1 LFACRLNVLWY
12 EFGAW
17 ANRWLILQS
26 KSAWFVSL
34 GLSSDSQAS
43 AGQYRLQLWS
53 FAARDFFEGGWACGV
68 VAKKVAKVF
77 KDAMSLRLT
86 LASKWT
92 GPGLDFSI
100 SERDALQLRDQII
113 VNGFPSP
120 FLDRLKELGVDGN
133 DRDILLQRLIVELA
147 NLPSFRQISFPDLL
161 VDPKLRA
168 AVLGLASSL
177 DQFSRSR

>member
-1 LFACRLNVLWY
+1 MFACRLNVLWY

-53 FAARDFFEGGWACGV
+53 L
-68 VAKKVAKVF
+68 F

-168 AVLGLASSL
+168 AELGLASSL